1 MSTNSGSVDEQMKQ
15 FWEHQQNKIDDID
28 SSQEDFKVHS
38 LPLARIKKVMKL
50 DDGGVKFISHDA
62 PLVFAKACEIFILEL
77 TLRAWNH
84 TSQSKRRTLQRND
97 IAKAVDDFDMFDF
110 LIDIVP
116 RPESNGTA
124 KGGGGGNRSSSG
136 SSGGTGASVDQEA
149 YAAGLQQYMQALQQ
163 MSGGGEGDT
172 TKGGDEQTEE
182 DANNNTAAYQEYY
195 TQMMN
200 QNQQYMAA
208 MQGGGDNSS
217 SSSSS
222 SSTSSAEDYY
232 NNMMTMME
240 QQPSDGKSDPAV

>member
-124 KGGGGGNRSSSG
+124 KGGGGGSRSSG
-136 SSGGTGASVDQEA
+136 SSGGTGAPVDQEA

-163 MSGGGEGDT
+163 MSGGGDGDT

-182 DANNNTAAYQEYY
+182 DANNNTAAYQAYY
-195 TQMMN
+195 EQMMT

>member
-124 KGGGGGNRSSSG
+124 KGGGGGSRSSSG
-136 SSGGTGASVDQEA
+136 SSGGTGAQDQEA

-163 MSGGGEGDT
+163 MSGGGDGDT

-195 TQMMN
+195 EQMMT

>member
-124 KGGGGGNRSSSG
+124 KGGGGGSRSSG
-136 SSGGTGASVDQEA
+136 SSGGTGASADQEA

-163 MSGGGEGDT
+163 MSGGGDGDT

>member
-124 KGGGGGNRSSSG
+124 KGGGGGSRSSSG
-136 SSGGTGASVDQEA
+136 SSGGTGAQDQEA

-163 MSGGGEGDT
+163 MSGGGDGDT